1 MNDKQKHSGENN
13 IGTLAEDARDLMA
26 ATADVAGE
34 KVAEARRRLASA
46 LDSGKQMFGRVR
58 DKTVDGV
65 KAADELVRDNPYQTL
80 AIAFGV
86 GAVIGFLLGRRD
98 RG

>member
-1 MNDKQKHSGENN
+1 
-13 IGTLAEDARDLMA
+13 
-26 ATADVAGE
+26 
-34 KVAEARRRLASA
+34 
-46 LDSGKQMFGRVR
+46 MFGRVR

-86 GAVIGFLLGRRD
+86 GAVIGLLLGRRD

>member
-1 MNDKQKHSGENN
+1 
-13 IGTLAEDARDLMA
+13 MA
-26 ATADVAGE
+26 FPSQFMLVAAKPLPDG
-34 KVAEARRRLASA
+34 KSA
-46 LDSGKQMFGRVR
+46 WRDSGSSGKAMVGRVR
-58 DKTVDGV
+58 DKTFDGV